1 MLDES
6 QHLLVKL
13 SCESACENL
22 DAISARSALC
32 FFSANIA
39 VEQEVI
45 VAAIVIAVGLFAR
58 HALLIYKTQRRV
70 EKGQKMGR
78 AEVIQTWVVHLTV
91 FSTLPQLVCV
101 CLSSVGT
108 CEKSRLLALKTN
120 IATCC

>member
-1 MLDES
+1 MFIFKPTKRKSAFIELTSFKSLLLVKFQVSTLDES

-58 HALLIYKTQRRV
+58 HALLIYKPQRRV
-70 EKGQKMGR
+70 KGQK
-78 AEVIQTWVVHLTV
+78 WV
-91 FSTLPQLVCV
+91 SQ
-101 CLSSVGT
+101 
-108 CEKSRLLALKTN
+108 R
-120 IATCC
+120 